1 MAKGPLITRSELR
14 RRQQMQAQESLKRQ
28 RKEEAAYQQEE
39 KKIASFYRKENKKN
53 KPITKT
59 RVSEREKTKKWNSFL
74 IFVKTALILIRCVK
88 DFRGMQNV
96 TIINYRSIKLHK
108 TFWNS

>member
-14 RRQQMQAQESLKRQ
+14 KRQQMQAQESLKRQ

-39 KKIASFYRKENKKN
+39 KKIASFYRKKKKKN

-59 RVSEREKTKKWNSFL
+59 RVGEREKTKKWNSFL
-74 IFVKTALILIRCVK
+74 MKSLIIVIVLLCAVFLAVAFI
-88 DFRGMQNV
+88 
-96 TIINYRSIKLHK
+96 
-108 TFWNS
+108 